1 MSQKKTPTNLFSKE
15 HVHEGAELNNNFF
28 FEDKGKGNHTKL
40 LQDEGLAKLKN
51 GDPTGNDLFELA
63 AHLDQT
69 DHLLLYEQGLALF
82 HHGQSTKTKKYLLLA
97 NKKFKQAL
105 SLKKD
110 DFLILKAL
118 GACLHLLGRLTNG
131 HHFILDAKNCYKK
144 ALDTFSDAPTE
155 LLAETYWDYGK
166 VHILLAKKSEE
177 VSDLN
182 IALNAH
188 QTAITLNENLEPAF
202 WSSYSS
208 CALSLGTQ
216 INDSA
221 LYLEAIKFQKK
232 AIAKETSDW
241 KHWYQLAR
249 CLSKLFFTSSDED
262 HFLQANE
269 SFITAAKLN
278 PTGDA
283 FYLSWAK
290 LLFTS
295 GKKTK
300 EVKRLYSAIEKC
312 SFAHTLNAQ
321 NPKTY
326 SIWSISLSEIGNIKE
341 ELSLLYD
348 AENKAHE
355 GFGYA
360 PLSTD
365 LYFAKGYALFAQG
378 NYFEDTDLYH
388 QAIEKFQEGLSIDR
402 TCHKLWYHLGYTY
415 SILAKLEDDPSY
427 YERAMK
433 FFTRAIHLNMKS
445 VYLFA
450 YARTLLEVAELQND
464 ESLLSDAITHFQQ
477 AISLNKN
484 AIFIETDSL
493 YHYARALDVYG
504 DFKTN
509 KQFYIES
516 IDVLKKILL
525 VDPSYPN
532 IHHKLGV
539 VYDHLGE
546 LLEDRDILEKS
557 LIHFK
562 IAEKST
568 FENPSLFAD
577 HALTK
582 IHMAELSL
590 SSEER
595 YHLYKEA
602 EYKLMQS
609 AKLGFTESYY
619 HLAALYSLSCE
630 YEKSVHF
637 LNKCITFDAL
647 PSLDDILEDEWLENV
662 RHTELF
668 KEFLTQIKTH

>member
-1 MSQKKTPTNLFSKE
+1 MSQKKTTPNLFSKE
-15 HVHEGAELNNNFF
+15 RLNEDTELHNNFF
-28 FEDKGKGNHTKL
+28 FEKKGEGSHATL
-40 LQDEGLAKLKN
+40 LQEEGISKLKN
-51 GDPTGNDLFELA
+51 GDPTGGDLFEQA
-63 AHLDQT
+63 ANLDPKN
-69 DHLLLYEQGLALF
+69 HYILYQQGISLF
-82 HHGQSTKTKKYLLLA
+82 SHGDSTKTKKYLLLA
-97 NKKFKQAL
+97 NKKFKRAL
-105 SLKKD
+105 TLKEN
-110 DFLILKAL
+110 DFLCLKAL
-118 GACLHLLGRLTNG
+118 GASLHLLGRLTGG
-131 HHFILDAKNCYKK
+131 HHFILEAKDAYKQ
-144 ALDTFSDAPTE
+144 AIDTFQDAPTE
-155 LLAETYWDYGK
+155 ILAETYWDYGR
-166 VHILLAKKSEE
+166 VNILLAKRSEE
-177 VSDLN
+177 VCDLS

-188 QTAITLNENLEPAF
+188 QTACTLNENLGPSF
-202 WSSYSS
+202 WSSYST
-208 CALSLGTQ
+208 CALSLGEQ
-216 INDSA
+216 INDSK

-232 AIAKETSDW
+232 AISKESSNW

-283 FYLSWAK
+283 FYLAWAK

-312 SFAHTLNAQ
+312 SFAHTLNAK

-326 SIWSISLSEIGNIKE
+326 SIWSIALSEIGCIKE

-355 GFGYA
+355 GFA
-360 PLSTD
+360 HALVATD
-365 LYFAKGYALFAQG
+365 LYFAKGYSLFAQG
-378 NYFEDTDLYH
+378 NYFDDTDLYH

-415 SILAKLEDDPSY
+415 SILAKLEQDPSY
-427 YERAMK
+427 YERAVK

-445 VYLFA
+445 SYLFA
-450 YARTLLEVAELQND
+450 YARTLLEIAEFQND
-464 ESLLSDAITHFQQ
+464 ESLLSDSITHFQQ

-484 AIFIETDSL
+484 AIFIETESL
-493 YHYARALDVYG
+493 YQYARALDLYG
-504 DFKTN
+504 DFKTD
-509 KQFYIES
+509 KSFYVES

-525 VDPSYPN
+525 VDPTYPN
-532 IHHKLGV
+532 IHHKLGI

-546 LLEDRDILEKS
+546 LLEDKEILEKS
-557 LIHFK
+557 LIHYK

-568 FENPSLFAD
+568 FENAALFAD
-577 HALTK
+577 HAITK
-582 IHMAELSL
+582 IHVAEISL

-595 YHLYKEA
+595 YNLYKEA

-630 YEKSVHF
+630 YEKSIVF
-637 LNKCITFDAL
+637 LKKCITYDAL
-647 PSLDDILEDEWLENV
+647 PTLDDVLEDEWLENL

-668 KEFLTQIKTH
+668 KDFIEQIKAH